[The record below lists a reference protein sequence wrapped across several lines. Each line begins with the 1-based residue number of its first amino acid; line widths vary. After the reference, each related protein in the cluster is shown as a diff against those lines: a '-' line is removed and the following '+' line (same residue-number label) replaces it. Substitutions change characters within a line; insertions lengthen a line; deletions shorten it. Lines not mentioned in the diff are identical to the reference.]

1 MKEKCKEF
9 KKGKVEEVRKE
20 VVWPKNRVEGGR
32 NKNGVEQV
40 RLSNVRSKIEG
51 RPGRLVRNGLK

>member
-1 MKEKCKEF
+1 MVIK
-9 KKGKVEEVRKE
+9 RKE